1 MKRVLLYTDGAC
13 SGNPGPGG
21 WGAILIYGEIKK
33 ELSGGET
40 STTNNRME
48 LTAVIE
54 GLKRLKFP
62 CIVDI
67 YSDSAYTVNAFQ
79 EGWVRNW
86 EKGGWIKADKK
97 PVLNADLW
105 QELISLVRKHQV
117 TFHKVKGHS
126 DNQLNNRCDE
136 LARAAI
142 LSKND

>member
-67 YSDSAYTVNAFQ
+67 STDTAYTRNAFQ

>member
-126 DNQLNNRCDE
+126 DNQLNNSCDE

>member
-1 MKRVLLYTDGAC
+1 MKQVTLYTDGTC

-21 WGAILIYGEIKK
+21 WGAILMYGAKKK
-33 ELSGGET
+33 EISGGEV

-54 GLKRLKFP
+54 GLKQLKYP
-62 CIVDI
+62 CAVEV

-79 EGWVRNW
+79 EGWVSSW
-86 EKGGWIKADKK
+86 EKGGWRKADKK

-105 QELISLVRKHQV
+105 QELLALVRTHQV
-117 TFHKVKGHS
+117 TFHKVKGHA
-126 DNQLNNRCDE
+126 DNPLNNRCDE

-142 LSKND
+142 PFHD

>member
-54 GLKRLKFP
+54 GLKRLKFT

-67 YSDSAYTVNAFQ
+67 YSDSDYTVNAFQ
-79 EGWVRNW
+79 EGWVSNW